1 MTDDAEVELEV
12 GGRPADGADF
22 RPRRLARGR
31 TPPLLVWIV
40 ALGGLVALGVAGRS
54 GDGTAG
60 SGGERAT
67 PAASR
72 PAAVQDSSSTD
83 SVVVRP
89 TARPITGNP
98 SASSGAGPI
107 RLEVVRTSASIFVHA
122 DIHLE
127 RVAWVFVQVQTDS
140 GRVAGWAS
148 MSFPGAVDPPA
159 SPGDRLAPAMR
170 FDVELVVPEDMRAG
184 RLWTQVNVYDNLGQ
198 RVGTTRLPIAAP
210 GAFDPRVERELLRGF
225 RPTGPPWNRVE
236 AGEG

>member
-1 MTDDAEVELEV
+1 MIDNTEVELEV
-12 GGRPADGADF
+12 ADRPADGADF
-22 RPRRLARGR
+22 TPRRLGGGR
-31 TPPLLVWIV
+31 TPPLLVWVV

-54 GDGTAG
+54 GDGAAG
-60 SGGERAT
+60 TGDERAT

-72 PAAVQDSSSTD
+72 PAAIQDASSTD
-83 SVVVRP
+83 SIVVRP

-127 RVAWVFVQVQTDS
+127 RIAWVFVQVQTDS

-159 SPGDRLAPAMR
+159 SPGDPLAPALR
-170 FDVELVVPEDMRAG
+170 FDVELVVPDDMREG
-184 RLWTQVNVYDNLGQ
+184 WLWTQVNVYDNLGQ
-198 RVGTTRLPIAAP
+198 RVGTTRLPVAAP
-210 GAFDPRVERELLRGF
+210 GALDPRVERELLRGF
-225 RPTGPPWNRVE
+225 RPTGPPRNRIDS
-236 AGEG
+236 GEG